1 MALKTGFIPVVIHLP
16 FSPQP
21 PAVFGGAEPPLGWRG
36 NAPGWAAAGAQM
48 RQLRAGLCPTR
59 LRMVPGTAQ
68 QDWLLPAWPSTRG
81 AEQRLLSAPLLGKGP
96 CGAGNSALA
105 ARGSLGCV
113 AAHSGPAR
121 WIRSSSTGD
130 FLEPRRTRGC
140 GPLCRPSAAAAAA
153 APTRGHRGAAAP
165 AGSRAVPAPGERS
178 HGPPRALGEEPG
190 NRTGGVSH
198 KQRGFVAR
206 NGPSRGNTGR
216 SRSRT
221 FLSPPGCY
229 FWLKPVGRGR
239 TPRLPLPGALRR
251 LPGLQGTRSARESSK
266 NPPRDRRLLGIP
278 LPPTGRWNR
287 PRRERSRQNG
297 PGSLSRSYCHT
308 QDCGIPV
315 SKNKTDF
322 RLAFK

>member
-1 MALKTGFIPVVIHLP
+1 MLQEGTSFGAGDMPGLCQGGDVALKTGFIPVVIHLP

-36 NAPGWAAAGAQM
+36 NAPGWAAAGVQM

-81 AEQRLLSAPLLGKGP
+81 AEQHLLSAPPPGKGP

-105 ARGSLGCV
+105 AGGSLGCV

-140 GPLCRPSAAAAAA
+140 GPLCRPSTAAAAA

-165 AGSRAVPAPGERS
+165 AGSRPVPAPGEQS
-178 HGPPRALGEEPG
+178 HGAPRALGEEPG
-190 NRTGGVSH
+190 NRTGGVSQVSH

-206 NGPSRGNTGR
+206 NGPSRRNTGR

-239 TPRLPLPGALRR
+239 TPPSPTARGSPKAAEASGA
-251 LPGLQGTRSARESSK
+251 SE
-266 NPPRDRRLLGIP
+266 
-278 LPPTGRWNR
+278 R
-287 PRRERSRQNG
+287 P
-297 PGSLSRSYCHT
+297 
-308 QDCGIPV
+308 
-315 SKNKTDF
+315 
-322 RLAFK
+322 